1 MNGNC
6 CINITVINVQ
16 YYGMCFTWAAFI
28 DCLPLFR
35 TSELQSRLSAVR
47 EQLQGAEEDLE
58 EVQGERNAKYR
69 ELRKREDTMK
79 GAAIPGLQ
87 LDLGRCVLR
96 CWSKLHAHIS

>member
-1 MNGNC
+1 MV
-6 CINITVINVQ
+6 TVVSTSQSFICN
-16 YYGMCFTWAAFI
+16 GMCFTWAAFI

-58 EVQGERNAKYR
+58 EVQGERSAKYR

-79 GAAIPGLQ
+79 GAAIPSSLTWE
-87 LDLGRCVLR
+87 DVF
-96 CWSKLHAHIS
+96 